1 MNELL
6 TIESAFLQLSA
17 VKDALN
23 LQDIKRVQRSIT
35 NAHKSKFGHTMK
47 MAVLVKN
54 AVEFYESDAGKEL
67 FAEEGIQWS
76 KEQLGNKVFG
86 WQKSFFYKVIK
97 AGNIDQRIVD
107 AFNTKCD
114 AIGDDSARS
123 LALLLTFAKTI
134 NLDELGLPA
143 DASEEEVLEAETE
156 AIDSAEV
163 ETATAVPTIFTLSFK
178 NPNGN
183 NIAVRITADGD
194 VITTNNDAEVRLAI
208 GVLATAM
215 NLSTNN

>member
-23 LQDIKRVQRSIT
+23 LRDIKRVQRSIT

-54 AVEFYESDAGKEL
+54 AVEFYESEEGIEL

-76 KEQLGNKVFG
+76 KEELGNKVFG

-97 AGNIDQRIVD
+97 AGKIDQRIID
-107 AFNTKCD
+107 AFNIKCD

-134 NLDELGLPA
+134 NLNELGLPA
-143 DASEEEVLEAETE
+143 DASEEEVLEAEAE
-156 AIDSAEV
+156 AIESAEV
-163 ETATAVPTIFTLSFK
+163 ETPTAVPTILTLSFK

-183 NIAVRITADGD
+183 NVAVRITADGD
-194 VITTNNDAEVRLAI
+194 YITTNNSAEIRLAI
-208 GVLATAM
+208 SVLATAGNLTIM
-215 NLSTNN
+215 N

>member
-6 TIESAFLQLSA
+6 TIESAFLQLNA

-23 LQDIKRVQRSIT
+23 LSDIKRVQRSIT

-54 AVEFYESDAGKEL
+54 AVEFYESDEGKEL

-134 NLDELGLPA
+134 NLDELGLPS

-156 AIDSAEV
+156 AIENAEV
-163 ETATAVPTIFTLSFK
+163 DTAVAVPTIFTLSFK
-178 NPNGN
+178 NPSGN
-183 NIAVRITADGD
+183 NVAVRITADGD